1 MYLKKPK
8 TSCSIKSFIIF
19 LIYNW
24 SLGRKKNVHGKQK
37 NYVSTCTVY
46 LAISS
51 YLLSSP
57 AGSWS
62 DWWHWWPES
71 LGHWLGVGGDKT
83 TWLCKFLH
91 PPVVTKIYHYVFNT
105 VAIRFFIWCHN
116 GSSTKRQSGSFTR
129 SWP

>member
-1 MYLKKPK
+1 MYLSQFYSVINSLCLIKNLQYYRVDVPKKK

-24 SLGRKKNVHGKQK
+24 SLGRKKDVHGKQK

-71 LGHWLGVGGDKT
+71 LGHWLGVGGDRT

-91 PPVVTKIYHYVFNT
+91 PPVVTKVISLCIQYCCN
-105 VAIRFFIWCHN
+105 
-116 GSSTKRQSGSFTR
+116 
-129 SWP
+129 